1 MRYRE
6 LTNSKKLIHLQ
17 RNLHV
22 NPHNIPPMK
31 TKSPLIALA
40 VIALVAAFTGSASA
54 QTVLRW
60 TGSAGTNW
68 NSTSWTT
75 NTSNPGTQTTPVS
88 GNTLDFRD
96 SLSGGNPTNRTNNN
110 DFVGLSVAGIT
121 MNNGSPSYTLNGNQL
136 TLTGNINGG
145 GSGNNTI
152 NLDLVLNAA
161 SQFTGAAT
169 GGMFTINGAISETG
183 GTRGFTHQGGSITL
197 NGANSFT
204 GVAIINNTTTTNSVF
219 INTLANSNTAQSLG
233 QGIMQLGNTGANSLA
248 NVIYTGTNAA
258 TTDKQW
264 RVGSSTAAA
273 ILSGAFRNN
282 GSGAVTWNGTQS
294 LGNANSANTKTFIL
308 GGTNNDDNTW
318 NTAIQNGGANTI
330 YAVTK
335 EDAGKWILAGTNTYT
350 GATTVSAG
358 TFLIDG
364 STAAGSAV
372 SVASGAVFGG
382 NGTVNGNL
390 TLASGALFAFDTA
403 YTLDLLG
410 SLTLD
415 SSFGVTSL
423 RDLNG
428 GAINWGSIADGTY
441 TLMTTSFT
449 FDATNIGNFGEANA
463 FAIGGGRSAYF
474 ENGSLA
480 LVVVPEPSTWALLA
494 VSLSTLAI
502 FRRRRRH

>member
-1 MRYRE
+1 
-6 LTNSKKLIHLQ
+6 
-17 RNLHV
+17 
-22 NPHNIPPMK
+22 MK
-31 TKSPLIALA
+31 TKSPLITLA
-40 VIALVAAFTGSASA
+40 VIVLLAAFTGSASA
-54 QTVLRW
+54 QTVQRW
-60 TGSAGTNW
+60 TGSAGANW

-75 NTSNPGTQTTPVS
+75 NTSNPGTLSTPAS
-88 GNTLDFRD
+88 GDTLDFRNT
-96 SLSGGNPTNRTNNN
+96 LTGGAPTNRTMNN

-121 MNNGSPSYTLNGNQL
+121 MNNGNPTGYELNGNQL
-136 TLTGNINGG
+136 TLTGNIANGT
-145 GSGNNTI
+145 GSNKI
-152 NLDLVLNAA
+152 KLDLVLDTPTAQFSSGTGGNLIIEGNISEINGSRAITIGATTAA
-161 SQFTGAAT
+161 NNNVTLSGNNSFSGLVTLGFTG
-169 GGMFTINGAISETG
+169 S
-183 GTRGFTHQGGSITL
+183 GGSGT
-197 NGANSFT
+197 AN
-204 GVAIINNTTTTNSVF
+204 
-219 INTLANSNTAQSLG
+219 INTLGNIGVSQSLG
-233 QGIMQLGNTGANSLA
+233 TGSLIQFGYRA
-248 NVIYTGTNAA
+248 QTGTVIYTGGA
-258 TTDKQW
+258 TSTDK
-264 RVGSSTAAA
+264 GFAIGESSGLTGRTGG
-273 ILSGAFRNN
+273 GAFINN
-282 GSGAVTWNGTQS
+282 GSGAVVWNGAQTIYGQDLGATRNFTLGGSNTDNNTWQS
-294 LGNANSANTKTFIL
+294 AINNNGAGARTVSFTKT
-308 GGTNNDDNTW
+308 GT
-318 NTAIQNGGANTI
+318 
-330 YAVTK
+330 
-335 EDAGKWILAGTNTYT
+335 GKWILAGTNTYT

-403 YTLDLLG
+403 YTLDLVG

-449 FDATNIGNFGEANA
+449 FNDTNISNFGEANA

>member
-1 MRYRE
+1 M
-6 LTNSKKLIHLQ
+6 S
-17 RNLHV
+17 
-22 NPHNIPPMK
+22 
-31 TKSPLIALA
+31 
-40 VIALVAAFTGSASA
+40 
-54 QTVLRW
+54 
-60 TGSAGTNW
+60 
-68 NSTSWTT
+68 
-75 NTSNPGTQTTPVS
+75 
-88 GNTLDFRD
+88 
-96 SLSGGNPTNRTNNN
+96 
-110 DFVGLSVAGIT
+110 
-121 MNNGSPSYTLNGNQL
+121 
-136 TLTGNINGG
+136 
-145 GSGNNTI
+145 
-152 NLDLVLNAA
+152 
-161 SQFTGAAT
+161 
-169 GGMFTINGAISETG
+169 
-183 GTRGFTHQGGSITL
+183 
-197 NGANSFT
+197 
-204 GVAIINNTTTTNSVF
+204 
-219 INTLANSNTAQSLG
+219 QSLG
-233 QGIMQLGNTGANSLA
+233 SGSLIQFGFRAQTGT
-248 NVIYTGTNAA
+248 VIYTGGA
-258 TTDKQW
+258 TSTDK
-264 RVGSSTAAA
+264 GFA
-273 ILSGAFRNN
+273 IGENNGQAGRTGGGAFINN
-282 GSGAVTWNGTQS
+282 GSGAVVWNGAQTNYGQNSGETRNFTLGGSNTDNNTWQS
-294 LGNANSANTKTFIL
+294 AINNNSAGNVSFTKT
-308 GGTNNDDNTW
+308 GT
-318 NTAIQNGGANTI
+318 
-330 YAVTK
+330 
-335 EDAGKWILAGTNTYT
+335 GKWILGGTNTYT

-403 YTLDLLG
+403 YTLDLVG

-449 FDATNIGNFGEANA
+449 FDATNIGNFGLANA